1 LHGDANPRAV
11 FPDIN
16 SEFNLLNANGRRLC
30 ATISNNQKTDRE
42 AAMRQFMMTV
52 IALTALPATVAT
64 AQAEIGAAAPPLNAN
79 QCFKYS

>member
-1 LHGDANPRAV
+1 
-11 FPDIN
+11 
-16 SEFNLLNANGRRLC
+16 
-30 ATISNNQKTDRE
+30 
-42 AAMRQFMMTV
+42 MRQFMMTV